1 MINKILDKLFNLEII
16 RTHPKEAIKFAR
28 EHFKGKE
35 IIAIEIGVYKGEN
48 SEQMNKH
55 LNIKKLYL
63 IEPYKEYK
71 SYAGIYEELDKAK
84 KKAHKRNNKGNEI
97 WIEQLSQD
105 GIGYIYYNPDFIYID
120 GNHEYE
126 YIKKDLELYWEILNK
141 GGIIAGHDI
150 QYDDISKAVLEFANK
165 ENVDVH
171 FGDRRDW
178 WIIK

>member
-1 MINKILDKLFNLEII
+1 MINQILDKLFNLEII
-16 RTHPKEAIKFAR
+16 RTHPKEAIKFAIGYF
-28 EHFKGKE
+28 EEKE
-35 IIAIEIGVYKGEN
+35 IVAVEIGVYEGEN

-63 IEPYKEYK
+63 IEPYKEYE
-71 SYAGIYEELDKAK
+71 SYAGTYNELDKAK

-105 GIGYIYYNPDFIYID
+105 GIKMVFEKADFVYID

-126 YIKKDLELYWEILNK
+126 YIKKDLKLCWKILNK
-141 GGIIAGHDI
+141 GGIISGHDI

-165 ENVDVH
+165 EKVDVH